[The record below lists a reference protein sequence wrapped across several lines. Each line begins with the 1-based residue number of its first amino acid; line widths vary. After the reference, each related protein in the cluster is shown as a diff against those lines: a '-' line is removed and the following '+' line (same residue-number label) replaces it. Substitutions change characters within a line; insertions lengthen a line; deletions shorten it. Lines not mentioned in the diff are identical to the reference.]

1 MNRYFHRKVA
11 GTLLVSALLSPAAPA
26 VSPGEPEAGSGPW
39 MVRAWFGDE
48 TARRA
53 VASWGDHFGDYR
65 EKGFL
70 LIEADAERVSALR
83 ALGFYVDLDEE
94 RTAWMAGEPGPW
106 SPTAIPGFPCY
117 RTVEETFATMDA
129 LVAAHPGLATV
140 VDAGDSWLKT
150 QNAANG
156 YDMRVLKLTNSA
168 VAGPKPKLFVT
179 SSLHAREYAP
189 AELATRFAERLVAG
203 YGGDPDATWLL
214 DHHEIHLLIQA
225 NPDGRKQAETGA
237 SWRKNVNTN
246 YCGVTSTSRGADL
259 NRNFSFQWACCGGSS
274 ASPCSDTFHGASAAS
289 EPEIQA
295 IEAYERAIFP
305 DQRPADLVTPAPDDA
320 TGVYLDIHSY
330 SPEILIPWGFQ
341 DPNSSPAPNGGQL
354 RTGARKFGFY
364 SGYEPTLFIYEVDG
378 ASDDFGYGDLGVASF
393 AWEIGTAFFESCASF
408 EGSVLPAGLAM
419 LEYAA
424 KIARAPYVTPQ
435 GPEVV
440 APALSPAPVAPGTPV
455 ALAATADDTRF
466 NNSNG
471 AEPTQAIAA
480 AELYVDSPPWSGGT
494 PVALA
499 AADGA
504 FDETVEGLA
513 GNLAT
518 GALAPGR
525 HDLFLRAQDAGG
537 DWGAVTGAFL
547 WVIDPATAPVVTG
560 NVRTAGTGAPLA
572 AAVSIGGFATATDP
586 ATGDFSLQVPPG
598 TYDLAAAAP
607 GHQGASAA
615 GVAAPALATVTK
627 NFLLE
632 PFTIFFADNGE
643 GAPAGWTAQSPWT
656 LSTEAAA
663 SPTHAWSDS
672 PGGIYANN
680 VDSALTSPVVDLTG
694 KSGVELV
701 FRHIYAL
708 EAGWDYGH
716 VEIST
721 NGGSSWSEVV
731 AYDGISTAS
740 WELVT
745 LPLPALDNAAQARF
759 RFRITTDVNTQLDGW
774 HVDDIELRA
783 LLPHPLFADA
793 FESGGT
799 THWSERAP

>member
-1 MNRYFHRKVA
+1 MKVA
-11 GTLLVSALLSPAAPA
+11 GPLLFSALLSPPAPA
-26 VSPGEPEAGSGPW
+26 ISPGEPEAGPGPW

-70 LIEADAERVSALR
+70 LIEADAKKVAALR

-94 RTAWMAGEPGPW
+94 RTAWMAGEPGPT
-106 SPTAIPGFPCY
+106 SPTAIPNFPCY
-117 RTVEETFATMDA
+117 RTVEETYAAMDA
-129 LVAAHPGLATV
+129 LVVAHPDLASV
-140 VDAGDSWLKT
+140 VDIGDSWLKV

-156 YDMRVLKLTNSA
+156 YDMRVLVLTNEA

-179 SSLHAREYAP
+179 ASIHAREYAP
-189 AELATRFAERLVAG
+189 AELLLRFGEALVAG
-203 YGGDPDATWLL
+203 HGSDPDATWIL
-214 DHHEIHLLIQA
+214 DHHEIHLMPQA
-225 NPDGRKQAETGA
+225 NPDGRKQAEAGA

-246 YCGVTSTSRGADL
+246 YCGVTSSNRGADL
-259 NRNFSFQWACCGGSS
+259 NRNFSFQWSCCGGSS
-274 ASPCSDTFHGASAAS
+274 GSACDETFRGPTAHS
-289 EPEIQA
+289 EPETQA

-305 DQRPADLVTPAPDDA
+305 DQRPADLSTPAPDDA
-320 TGVYLDIHSY
+320 TGVYIDIHSY
-330 SPEILIPWGFQ
+330 SPEILTPWGFQ
-341 DPNSSPAPNGGQL
+341 DPNTSPAPNGAEL
-354 RTGARKFGFY
+354 RTAARKYGYY
-364 SGYEPTLFIYEVDG
+364 SGYEPTLYIYAVDG
-378 ASDDFGYGDLGVASF
+378 STQDFAYGDLGVAAY
-393 AWEIGTAFFESCASF
+393 AWEIGTAFFESCGSF
-408 EGSVLPAGLAM
+408 QSSVLPAGLGM
-419 LEYAA
+419 LRYAA
-424 KIARAPYVTPQ
+424 KIVRTPYVTPN
-435 GPEVV
+435 GPEIL
-440 APALSPAPVAPGTPV
+440 APSIAPAPVAPGTPV
-455 ALAATADDTRF
+455 AVAATADDARF
-466 NNSNG
+466 NNSHG
-471 AEPTQAIAA
+471 VEPTQAIAA
-480 AELYVDSPPWSGGT
+480 AEVYVDLPPWSGGT

-504 FDETVEGLA
+504 FDETAEGLV
-513 GNLAT
+513 GNLST

-572 AAVSIGGFATATDP
+572 ATVSIGGFATATDP
-586 ATGDFSLQVPPG
+586 ATGDYSLQVPPG

-607 GHQGASAA
+607 GHQTATAA
-615 GVAAPALATVTK
+615 AVAAPALAAVTRD
-627 NFLLE
+627 FLLE
-632 PFTIFFADNGE
+632 PFTIFFDDDGE
-643 GAPAGWTAQSPWT
+643 GTPAGWTVQSPWA

-672 PGGIYANN
+672 PGGIYGNN
-680 VDSALTSPVVDLTG
+680 VNSSLTSPVFDLTG

-731 AYDGISTAS
+731 AYDGVSTAS
-740 WELVT
+740 WTLVT
-745 LPLPALDNAAQARF
+745 LRLAALDNAAQARF

-799 THWSERAP
+799 THWSLRTP